1 MIELQLIWWTTI
13 VLAGFALAVLFVLV
27 VRRGYDEYREIHE
40 RESRRLVQFILFK
53 YMLSDEAS
61 DSADLNNLLSFSRRE
76 KPILRKLAIDLFH
89 LVKGRER
96 DRLTAILTKTGF
108 HKECLKD
115 LGRSNL
121 RQRRLAAAALQI
133 FEDRESRE
141 ALIKALDDQ
150 DMEVRICAADSL
162 LVIDALPDLNV
173 LLEKL
178 DPAIAIQ
185 SRDVRTLFRH
195 IAQINPS
202 LLLSL
207 SRHSNL
213 TVVHKRL
220 IAEAMSESRDYRV
233 LQTLSEYAGDID
245 TELRSTAVRALAVL
259 QHPGAAP
266 VIRRAL
272 TDMSWQVRAVAAK
285 AAGRIGLADCI
296 SLLNF
301 LMDDRN
307 WWVRFRAAEALYKIG
322 SDGIRVLEVRATY
335 TGCGG
340 FGRGARM
347 AALVLDEHGLAPPPE
362 VTPEVTPELTGPAHA

>member
-1 MIELQLIWWTTI
+1 MNELQLIWWTTI
-13 VLAGFALAVLFVLV
+13 VLAAFALMVLFTLV
-27 VRRGYDEYREIHE
+27 VRRAYDEYSEIHE
-40 RESRRLVQFILFK
+40 RETRRLVQSILFK
-53 YMLSDEAS
+53 YMLSY
-61 DSADLNNLLSFSRRE
+61 DSGDNADLNNLLNFGRRE
-76 KPILRKLAIDLFH
+76 KPVLRKLAIDLFH

-96 DRLTAILTKTGF
+96 EHLTAILARTGF

-115 LGRSNL
+115 LKRSNV

-133 FEDRESRE
+133 FDDKESRE
-141 ALIKALDDQ
+141 ALIQALNDR
-150 DMEVRICAADSL
+150 DMEVRISAADSL
-162 LVIDALPDLNV
+162 LVIDALPDLAV

-178 DPAIAIQ
+178 EPAIVIQ

-195 IAQINPS
+195 IARINPG
-202 LLLSL
+202 LLLGL

-233 LQTLSEYAGDID
+233 LQTLSEYAGDTD

-266 VIRRAL
+266 VIKRGLA
-272 TDMSWQVRAVAAK
+272 DMSWQVRAVAAK
-285 AAGRIGLADCI
+285 AAGRIGLPECI
-296 SLLNF
+296 SQLNF

-307 WWVRFRAAEALYKIG
+307 WWVRFRAAEALFKIG
-322 SDGIRVLEVRATY
+322 DDGIKVLEVRAMY

-347 AALVLDEHGLAPPPE
+347 AALVLDEHGLTPPPQLME
-362 VTPEVTPELTGPAHA
+362 PANA